1 VKQIADLPIIV
12 LSAIDAS
19 ESKVRA
25 LQEYA
30 EDYITKPFNPDELA
44 ARIHRVLRRTA
55 GRSRI
60 VLGGGE
66 LEIDLATRRLRIDSE
81 THPLTPTEVRVLQL
95 LIGSLNHTVP
105 TETLLERVWSESDGA
120 DPSYVWVTMRRLRR
134 KLEPDPDNPRYI
146 LTDRG
151 VGYRL
156 VSAAVDVSAAGS

>member
-1 VKQIADLPIIV
+1 M
-12 LSAIDAS
+12 
-19 ESKVRA
+19 
-25 LQEYA
+25 
-30 EDYITKPFNPDELA
+30 
-44 ARIHRVLRRTA
+44 
-55 GRSRI
+55 
-60 VLGGGE
+60 LGGGE